1 MLQKISNT
9 FRYLM
14 IGSLLIAFFVNSEG
28 LWKLVSVFWLFVM
41 LGLLVALLSMG
52 LVILTKSS
60 YKLTKLKLNKIK
72 ERTVFLLEK
81 ITTRFNNNGF

>member
-1 MLQKISNT
+1 
-9 FRYLM
+9 M